1 MSKQDGYSSRT
12 ATDVERK
19 YNFGKTFAEVYNLI
33 SDAQKAAKEA
43 QNAFDGLT
51 KDEIFN
57 LLTDFGKSQGVYRD
71 DDENVYMNASYI
83 KSGKLA
89 AEYIDAENLN
99 VAAANITGQLVATQI
114 DATDLQ
120 VLAANI
126 TGKLTAGQID
136 ATDLQVSAANVTGKL
151 TAAQIDATNLQVAA
165 ANVTG
170 TLTASQIDTTNLN
183 VAAANITGRLTFGQ
197 LPSNVA
203 STDDIKDVATE
214 AAETYI
220 DRWCVASPTIAGG
233 VFKDYEQ
240 EISLHLDSTV
250 AGSHY
255 GMILEDD
262 AGEIFSI
269 WSDSWSPETAG
280 IILRENTLITLND
293 GKFMAW
299 GTWDFT
305 NANVVGL

>member
-12 ATDVERK
+12 AEDVERK

-71 DDENVYMNASYI
+71 ELGNVYMNASYI

-114 DATDLQ
+114 DTKDLK

-136 ATDLQVSAANVTGKL
+136 ATYLEVDAAN
-151 TAAQIDATNLQVAA
+151 I
-165 ANVTG
+165 TG
-170 TLTASQIDTTNLN
+170 TLVAEQIDTTYLELD
-183 VAAANITGRLTFGQ
+183 AANINGRLTFGQ
-197 LPSNVA
+197 LPSDVA
-203 STDDIKDVATE
+203 STDDVTE
-214 AAETYI
+214 YAAYAAETYI
-220 DRWCVASPTIAGG
+220 DEWLVSAPTIEGLTVAGG
-233 VFKDYEQ
+233 VFTDYEQ
-240 EISLHLDSTV
+240 EISLYLDKDAS
-250 AGSHY
+250 AGSY
-255 GMILEDD
+255 GMFLEDSYGD
-262 AGEIFSI
+262 EIFSV
-269 WSDSWSPETAG
+269 WDSGEETAAFSAKGTAFLTVIGNIIYPQG
-280 IILRENTLITLND
+280 I
-293 GKFMAW
+293 
-299 GTWDFT
+299 WDFSGAT
-305 NANVVGL
+305 VRNIE

>member
-12 ATDVERK
+12 AVDLERK
-19 YNFGKTFAEVYNLI
+19 YNFGKTFAEVYNLV
-33 SDAQKAAKEA
+33 SDAQRAAQEA

-71 DDENVYMNASYI
+71 DDGNVYMNASYI

-114 DATDLQ
+114 DAKDLQ

-126 TGKLTAGQID
+126 TGRLTAGQID
-136 ATDLQVSAANVTGKL
+136 ATNLQVSAANVTGKL
-151 TAAQIDATNLQVAA
+151 TAAQIDATNLSVAA

-170 TLTASQIDTTNLN
+170 TLTASQINLSGAITWNDLDADTQT
-183 VAAANITGRLTFGQ
+183 AIE
-197 LPSNVA
+197 
-203 STDDIKDVATE
+203 E
-214 AAETYI
+214 AAESGGYTKKEI
-220 DRWCVASPTIAGG
+220 KTFINEELVAAPTIAGG
-233 VFKDYEQ
+233 VFMDYEQ
-240 EISLHLDSTV
+240 EISLYLDET
-250 AGSHY
+250 AGGSHF

-280 IILRENTLITLND
+280 IVLRGNNLVTLSDSRFL
-293 GKFMAW
+293 AW
-299 GTWDFT
+299 GTWDFS
-305 NANVVGL
+305 NATVIGL